1 MKLSKPTKSNSQY
14 KVLRMIARNEQLERF
29 DGKFVAMNRKYKDRS
44 KYNRK
49 DAKRELRRDLR
60 GSYCIYTI
68 VTVSYKCF
76 STIPTSRVRFS
87 FVLAASMP
95 DGMVHVTG
103 LPWRSEIV
111 PPASVRIRD
120 AAA

>member
-1 MKLSKPTKSNSQY
+1 MKLSKPTKSNSQH

-60 GSYCIYTI
+60 GSYCIYVMI
-68 VTVSYKCF
+68 KNELF
-76 STIPTSRVRFS
+76 STKKEADLSDLSDLSEAGAVL
-87 FVLAASMP
+87 FVQLIS
-95 DGMVHVTG
+95 D
-103 LPWRSEIV
+103 
-111 PPASVRIRD
+111 
-120 AAA
+120 

>member
-1 MKLSKPTKSNSQY
+1 MKLSKPTKSNSQH

-60 GSYCIYTI
+60 GSYCFYTI
-68 VTVSYKCF
+68 PYYSY
-76 STIPTSRVRFS
+76 TIPIDASLQSRRGGEGSPLCWLRVR
-87 FVLAASMP
+87 LM
-95 DGMVHVTG
+95 G
-103 LPWRSEIV
+103 
-111 PPASVRIRD
+111 
-120 AAA
+120 

>member
-60 GSYCIYTI
+60 GSYCFYTI
-68 VTVSYKCF
+68 YY
-76 STIPTSRVRFS
+76 TIPIDVSLQYLRGGEGSPLCWQRVR
-87 FVLAASMP
+87 LM
-95 DGMVHVTG
+95 G
-103 LPWRSEIV
+103 
-111 PPASVRIRD
+111 
-120 AAA
+120 